1 MVARQHRLVI
11 CVLSRHVAK
20 IPPKRTAILAIFG
33 HDRSWKRNLQSVYAT
48 NADGR
53 GFLIYRKSSWT

>member
-1 MVARQHRLVI
+1 MVARQHRLVM

-33 HDRSWKRNLQSVYAT
+33 HGRSWKRDLQPVEAT
-48 NADGR
+48 QCGWEGLSD
-53 GFLIYRKSSWT
+53 L